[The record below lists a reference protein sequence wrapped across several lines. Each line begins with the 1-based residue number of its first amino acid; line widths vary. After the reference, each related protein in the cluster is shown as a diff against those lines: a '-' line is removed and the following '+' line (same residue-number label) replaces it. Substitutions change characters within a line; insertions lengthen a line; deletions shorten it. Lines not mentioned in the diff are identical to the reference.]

1 MQTGASYV
9 PDVSAAPDVSASLTT
24 LTWTAVGEP
33 WSLSIRLDRLDL
45 DDCLPLVRA
54 VNAHGVNP
62 LAWLYGLAFVDDLI
76 ALREREPLVE
86 LVASVVLEANR
97 QHPEL
102 ERRGEG
108 STLTVIMLSSTS

>member
-9 PDVSAAPDVSASLTT
+9 PDASAAPDVSASLTT

-33 WSLSIRLDRLDL
+33 WSLSPSGSTAWISMTAS
-45 DDCLPLVRA
+45 PS

-62 LAWLYGLAFVDDLI
+62 FAWLYGLAFVDDLI

-97 QHPEL
+97 QHP
-102 ERRGEG
+102 RA
-108 STLTVIMLSSTS
+108 

>member
-33 WSLSIRLDRLDL
+33 WSLSPSGSTAWISMTASPSCAPSTRT
-45 DDCLPLVRA
+45 A
-54 VNAHGVNP
+54 SMP

-97 QHPEL
+97 QHP
-102 ERRGEG
+102 RA
-108 STLTVIMLSSTS
+108 